1 MKTYEFTLICNNA
14 HHTETGLSIITKLAD
29 NLPDLHI
36 LFKLDI
42 QLYKLLTNQ
51 DKILADD
58 NKNNLLKIG
67 C

>member
-1 MKTYEFTLICNNA
+1 MKTYEFTLIRNNV
-14 HHTETGLSIITKLAD
+14 HHTGTGLSIITKLAD
-29 NLPDLHI
+29 NLPDLQI
-36 LFKLDI
+36 LFKEHI

-67 C
+67 Y